1 MGTNISQGIGVCNTS
16 KRGTLLFFRNFI
28 FIFFFWLNGALYVS
42 LFLRT
47 ASAKNLKASS
57 NKQMTKDKGRESV
70 NNAQRYSSLF
80 FSYLQNFSLVPESF
94 NAVNWIHNLL
104 CGFSYTLKNVNQWIV
119 FSFLFL
125 ICCQDCETLLCTDK
139 VCEFAEYSLVY
150 LLSTNN

>member
-1 MGTNISQGIGVCNTS
+1 MFIILQREVPCYFS
-16 KRGTLLFFRNFI
+16 KKKIMIKWCIICSLLWRI
-28 FIFFFWLNGALYVS
+28 
-42 LFLRT
+42 

-57 NKQMTKDKGRESV
+57 NNQMTKDKGRESV

-104 CGFSYTLKNVNQWIV
+104 CGSSYTYKNVNQWVV

-125 ICCQDCETLLCTDK
+125 ICCQDCEALSWTDK
-139 VCEFAEYSLVY
+139 VCEFAE
-150 LLSTNN
+150 